1 MGLPMRKRNRSLALE
16 QETHPIREPRTLWS
30 LEVVDTWRLEGYLLT
45 VRRRVYSV
53 KQMFDF
59 ITRKHEGGSRMAPSR
74 RSAIR
79 LAESP
84 DDVMSRQTRRSSG

>member
-1 MGLPMRKRNRSLALE
+1 MRARNRCLGLE
-16 QETHPIREPRTLWS
+16 METHPRREPRTLWS

-53 KQMFDF
+53 KQLFDF
-59 ITRKHEGGSRMAPSR
+59 ITRNNEGGNRMAPSL

-84 DDVMSRQTRRSSG
+84 DDVMSHPTRHSSG